1 MIRYCS
7 IVLLFLVTFS
17 VNAQNPFEAEVK
29 KLVAKDS
36 VVNHRKLILFTGS
49 SSIRLWKSLESDLAE
64 YNTLNRGFGGSTMSD
79 LIYYFDKLIL
89 PYQAK
94 QIFIYEGDNDL
105 AAGKSPDQILQEA
118 DSLLTLIRTK
128 YSKRVRVV
136 FITPKPSVARWKMKD
151 DYVRFNAMLKQWAS
165 DKRRVEVADV
175 WSALTDSNGVVLQDI
190 FVEDNLH
197 LNTKGYALWT
207 AVIRKHISVR

>member
-1 MIRYCS
+1 MKRYC
-7 IVLLFLVTFS
+7 IALFLLISFS
-17 VNAQNPFEAEVK
+17 VTAQNSFEAEVNT
-29 KLVAKDS
+29 LVANDR

-49 SSIRLWKSLESDLAE
+49 SSIRLWKTLESDLGE

-105 AAGKSPDQILQEA
+105 ASGKSPDQILQEA

-128 YSKRVRVV
+128 CSKRVRVV

-151 DYVRFNAMLKQWAS
+151 DYILFNQKLKKWAS
-165 DKRRVEVADV
+165 GKRRVEVADV
-175 WSALTDSNGVVLQDI
+175 WSALTDANGVVLQDI
-190 FVEDNLH
+190 FVNDNLH
-197 LNTKGYALWT
+197 LNAKGYGLWT
-207 AVIRKHISVR
+207 AVIRKHIRVR